1 MCEIASERQIRKH
14 ELNAEKVKK
23 QLRRQQRFRKFVEFR
38 FAELL
43 QMWQFADLRF
53 ADLWFADPILFCGLK
68 TSANPQMHNFSP

>member
-53 ADLWFADPILFCGLK
+53 ADL
-68 TSANPQMHNFSP
+68 